1 MNSSSSLMRSR
12 TMLLLG
18 VAAVTISI
26 GGMMI
31 GASGSGWGGHMPESW
46 HMAGSGHMG
55 SWSPRTDSASPIE
68 GAAELTVTANDF
80 SFSPSELVV
89 TQGEAVNLVFVNDG
103 AITHDLSIPEL
114 SLRVVA
120 GAGQSATEGFVPD
133 RAGSYDVVC
142 TYPGHAASGMTGT
155 LVVRDI

>member
-18 VAAVTISI
+18 VTAVANSI

-31 GASGSGWGGHMPESW
+31 GASGSAWGGQMP
-46 HMAGSGHMG
+46 GFGHMG
-55 SWSPRTDSASPIE
+55 SWSSNPNSTGSIDDAT
-68 GAAELTVTANDF
+68 ELTVTANDF

-89 TQGEAVNLVFVNDG
+89 TRGEAINVILVNEG
-103 AITHDLSIPEL
+103 AITHDLSIPQL
-114 SLRVVA
+114 GIRIVA
-120 GAGQSATEGFVPD
+120 AAGESGAEGFVPD
-133 RAGSYDVVC
+133 TTGAYDVVC

-155 LVVRDI
+155 LIVQDG